1 MKPIHLGEVS
11 RIMLSGRR
19 PVLHLRGGIRFLLLF
34 HFLQVIAVYTR
45 GTVLRDATVSAAS
58 SPTVAS
64 TPGAGQNIDGTGA
77 DPAVIFRQGM
87 QALQSG
93 HLALAEKDFRS
104 VLSLDPRSSA
114 AHINL
119 AVAYMREKRW
129 DEALVQLHQAELL
142 SPNEPGIQLNIGL
155 AYYRRSDFV
164 AAIKPFS
171 ATLQRKPDSL
181 QARYLLG
188 LCYFF
193 TGKYK
198 EAKETLAP
206 LWPSELN
213 NLNYLYVVSIAANKS
228 ADGNLQK
235 QAFDQMLAIGQDK
248 PEFHLYVGKAW
259 LAQDNTVKALKEFR
273 AAEAARPELPLVHY
287 FLGRTL
293 LEQHADE
300 LAETELQKDVAI
312 EPDFPYNY
320 EDLGILYAELG
331 QPEKAEHSFLQA
343 IQLDRTL
350 VNSYLGLAKVYR
362 KSSRYKEALEM
373 LDQAVALAPQSAS
386 VHFLRGQVLGH
397 LGKPA
402 KAQQEF
408 DTSAKLL
415 KLFNEQVQQ
424 NLSGDRS
431 ADAQDAAQQ

>member
-1 MKPIHLGEVS
+1 VS
-11 RIMLSGRR
+11 EGFTI
-19 PVLHLRGGIRFLLLF
+19 V
-34 HFLQVIAVYTR
+34 
-45 GTVLRDATVSAAS
+45 AAS
-58 SPTVAS
+58 SPTVAGILE
-64 TPGAGQNIDGTGA
+64 TEQDACETGA
-77 DPAVIFRQGM
+77 DPAVIFRQGR

-93 HLALAEKDFRS
+93 DLALAESKFRS
-104 VLSLDPRSSA
+104 VLSLDSRSSA
-114 AHINL
+114 AHVNL
-119 AVAYMREKRW
+119 AVAYMRERRW

-142 SPNEPGIQLNIGL
+142 SPDEPGIQLNIGL
-155 AYYRRSDFV
+155 AYYRENDFG

-171 ATLQRKPDSL
+171 AILQLKPDSL

-193 TGKYK
+193 IGEYK

-206 LWPSELN
+206 LWTSELN
-213 NLNYLYVVSIAANKS
+213 NLNYLYVVSVAANKS

-248 PEFHLYVGKAW
+248 PVFHLYVGKAW
-259 LAQDNTVKALKEFR
+259 LAKDNTVKALEEFR
-273 AAEAARPELPLVHY
+273 AAEAAQPGLPLVHY
-287 FLGRTL
+287 FLGRIL

-312 EPDFPYNY
+312 EPDFPYNF
-320 EDLGILYAELG
+320 EDLGILYAESG
-331 QPEKAEHSFLQA
+331 QPEKAEQSFLRA

-362 KSSRYKEALEM
+362 KASRYKDALEM
-373 LDQAVALAPQSAS
+373 LNHAVALAPQSAS
-386 VHFLRGQVLGH
+386 VHFLRGQVLAH
-397 LGKPA
+397 LDQPVET
-402 KAQQEF
+402 QQEF

-415 KLFNEQVQQ
+415 KLFNKQVQQ

>member
-1 MKPIHLGEVS
+1 MKAIHFAEVS
-11 RIMLSGRR
+11 PIKPSGRR
-19 PVLHLRGGIRFLLLF
+19 PVVHLRDGIRFLLLLLL
-34 HFLQVIAVYTR
+34 LQAIAVYVR
-45 GTVLRDATVSAAS
+45 GTVLRGVTMVAAS
-58 SPTVAS
+58 SSTVAGTS
-64 TPGAGQNIDGTGA
+64 GTEQNTDATGA
-77 DPAVIFRQGM
+77 DPGAIFQQGM

-93 HLALAEKDFRS
+93 QLELAEKDFRT
-104 VLSLDPRSSA
+104 VLSLNPKSSA

-129 DEALVQLHQAELL
+129 DEALVELRKAELL
-142 SPNEPGIQLNIGL
+142 SPDEPGIQLNIGL
-155 AYYRRSDFV
+155 AYYRRNDFV

-171 ATLQRKPDSL
+171 AIVQRKPDSL

-193 TGKYK
+193 TDKYK
-198 EAKETLAP
+198 EAKDTLAP

-228 ADGNLQK
+228 ADGALQK
-235 QAFDQMLAIGQDK
+235 QAFDQMLVIGQDK

-259 LAQDNTVKALKEFR
+259 LAKDNTVKALEEFR
-273 AAEAARPELPLVHY
+273 AAEAAQPQLPMVHY
-287 FLGRTL
+287 FLGRIL

-312 EPDFPYNY
+312 EPGFPYNY
-320 EDLGILYAELG
+320 EDLGILYAESDR
-331 QPEKAEHSFLQA
+331 PEKAEKSFLQA

-350 VNSYLGLAKVYR
+350 VNSYLGLAKLYR
-362 KSSRYKEALEM
+362 KASRYNEALEM
-373 LDQAVALAPQSAS
+373 LDHAVALAPQSAS
-386 VHFLRGQVLGH
+386 VHFLRGQVLAH
-397 LGKPA
+397 LDQPI
-402 KAQQEF
+402 KAQHEF
-408 DTSAKLL
+408 DTSDKLL

>member
-1 MKPIHLGEVS
+1 MKPIHFGEVS
-11 RIMLSGRR
+11 GSMPSGRR
-19 PVLHLRGGIRFLLLF
+19 PVFNLPVGIRFLLLF
-34 HFLQVIAVYTR
+34 LLLQAIVVYVRGKVLRGVTAVAASSSTVAGTR
-45 GTVLRDATVSAAS
+45 GTE
-58 SPTVAS
+58 
-64 TPGAGQNIDGTGA
+64 QNIDATGA
-77 DPAVIFRQGM
+77 DPAAIFQQGM
-87 QALQSG
+87 QALKIGQ
-93 HLALAEKDFRS
+93 LALAEKDFQS
-104 VLSLDPRSSA
+104 VLSLNPKSSP
-114 AHINL
+114 AHINM

-129 DEALVQLHQAELL
+129 DEALVELRKAELL

-155 AYYRRSDFV
+155 AYYRRNDFV

-193 TGKYK
+193 TDKYK

-228 ADGNLQK
+228 ADGNLKK

-259 LAQDNTVKALKEFR
+259 LAEDNTVKALEEFR
-273 AAEAARPELPLVHY
+273 AAEAAQPELPLVHY
-287 FLGRTL
+287 FLGRIL

-300 LAETELQKDVAI
+300 LAETELLKDVAI
-312 EPDFPYNY
+312 EPGFPYNY
-320 EDLGILYAELG
+320 EDLGILYAESG
-331 QPEKAEHSFLQA
+331 RPEKAEHSFLQA

-350 VNSYLGLAKVYR
+350 VNSYLGLAKIYR
-362 KSSRYKEALEM
+362 KASRYKEALEM
-373 LDQAVALAPQSAS
+373 LDHAVALAPESAS
-386 VHFLRGQVLGH
+386 VHFLRGQVLAH
-397 LGKPA
+397 LDQPV

-408 DTSAKLL
+408 DTSEKLL
-415 KLFNEQVQQ
+415 KLFNQQVQQ

-431 ADAQDAAQQ
+431 ADAQHAAQQ

>member
-1 MKPIHLGEVS
+1 MP
-11 RIMLSGRR
+11 SGRH
-19 PVLHLRGGIRFLLLF
+19 PVLPLRAGIRFLLLF
-34 HFLQVIAVYTR
+34 LLLPAIVVYLRSTVPGDAVVAGST
-45 GTVLRDATVSAAS
+45 S
-58 SPTVAS
+58 TVA
-64 TPGAGQNIDGTGA
+64 TTLGAEQNIDGADA
-77 DPAVIFRQGM
+77 DPAVIFRQGV

-93 HLALAEKDFRS
+93 QLALAEKDFRK
-104 VLSLDPRSSA
+104 VLSLNPKSGA

-155 AYYRRSDFV
+155 AYYRKNDFV
-164 AAIKPFS
+164 GAIKPFS
-171 ATLQRKPDSL
+171 AILQLNPDSL

-193 TGKYK
+193 TGKYE

-206 LWPSELN
+206 LWSRELN

-228 ADGNLQK
+228 ADGILQK

-259 LAQDNTVKALKEFR
+259 LAEDNTVEALKEFR
-273 AAEAARPELPLVHY
+273 AAEAAQPGLPLVHY
-287 FLGRTL
+287 FLGRIL

-320 EDLGILYAELG
+320 EDLGILYAESG
-331 QPEKAEHSFLQA
+331 QPEKAEHSFLRA
-343 IQLDRTL
+343 IQLDQTL
-350 VNSYLGLAKVYR
+350 VNSYLGVAKVYR
-362 KSSRYKEALEM
+362 KASRYKDALEM
-373 LDQAVALAPQSAS
+373 LDHAVALAPQSAS
-386 VHFLRGQVLGH
+386 VHFLRGQVLAH
-397 LGKPA
+397 LDQPVR
-402 KAQQEF
+402 AQQEF

-431 ADAQDAAQQ
+431 ADAQAAAQQ

>member
-1 MKPIHLGEVS
+1 MKAIQFAEVS
-11 RIMLSGRR
+11 RIKLSDRR
-19 PVLHLRGGIRFLLLF
+19 PVVHLRDGIRFLLLLLL
-34 HFLQVIAVYTR
+34 LQAIVVYVR
-45 GTVLRDATVSAAS
+45 GTVLRGVTVVAAS
-58 SPTVAS
+58 SSTVAGTS
-64 TPGAGQNIDGTGA
+64 GTEQNTDATGA
-77 DPAVIFRQGM
+77 DPGAIFQQGM

-93 HLALAEKDFRS
+93 QLALAEKDFRT
-104 VLSLDPRSSA
+104 VLGLNPKSSA

-129 DEALVQLHQAELL
+129 DEALVELRKAELL

-155 AYYRRSDFV
+155 AYYRRNDFV

-171 ATLQRKPDSL
+171 AILQRKPDSL

-193 TGKYK
+193 TDKYK
-198 EAKETLAP
+198 EAKDTLAP

-228 ADGNLQK
+228 ADGALQK
-235 QAFDQMLAIGQDK
+235 QAFDQMLVIGRDK
-248 PEFHLYVGKAW
+248 PEFHLYLGKAW
-259 LAQDNTVKALKEFR
+259 LAKDNTVKALEEFR
-273 AAEAARPELPLVHY
+273 AAEAAQPQLPMVHY
-287 FLGRTL
+287 FLGRIL

-312 EPDFPYNY
+312 EPGFPYNY
-320 EDLGILYAELG
+320 EDLGILYAESDR
-331 QPEKAEHSFLQA
+331 PEKAEKSFLQA
-343 IQLDRTL
+343 VQLDRTL

-362 KSSRYKEALEM
+362 KASRYNEALEM
-373 LDQAVALAPQSAS
+373 LDHAVALAPQSAS
-386 VHFLRGQVLGH
+386 VHFLRGQVLAH
-397 LGKPA
+397 LDQPV

-408 DTSAKLL
+408 DTSDKLL

>member
-1 MKPIHLGEVS
+1 MV
-11 RIMLSGRR
+11 
-19 PVLHLRGGIRFLLLF
+19 
-34 HFLQVIAVYTR
+34 
-45 GTVLRDATVSAAS
+45 AAS
-58 SPTVAS
+58 SSTVAG
-64 TPGAGQNIDGTGA
+64 TLDTEQNVGEMGA
-77 DPAVIFRQGM
+77 DPAAIFQQGN

-93 HLALAEKDFRS
+93 QLALAEKDFRS
-104 VLSLDPRSSA
+104 VLSLNPKSSA

-119 AVAYMREKRW
+119 AVAYMREKRL

-155 AYYRRSDFV
+155 AYYRKNDFV
-164 AAIKPFS
+164 EAIKTFS
-171 ATLQRKPDSL
+171 AILQLKPDSL
-181 QARYLLG
+181 QGRYLLG

-228 ADGNLQK
+228 ADENLQK

-259 LAQDNTVKALKEFR
+259 LAEDNTAQALKEFR
-273 AAEAARPELPLVHY
+273 AAEAAQPALPLVHY
-287 FLGRTL
+287 FLGRIL

-320 EDLGILYAELG
+320 EDLGILYAESG
-331 QPEKAEHSFLQA
+331 RPEKAEHSFLQA
-343 IQLDRTL
+343 IQLDQTL

-362 KSSRYKEALEM
+362 KASRYKEALEM
-373 LDQAVALAPQSAS
+373 LDHAVALAPQSAS
-386 VHFLRGQVLGH
+386 VHFLRGQVLAH
-397 LGKPA
+397 LDQPV

-415 KLFNEQVQQ
+415 KSFNEQVQQ

>member
-1 MKPIHLGEVS
+1 MLGAE
-11 RIMLSGRR
+11 
-19 PVLHLRGGIRFLLLF
+19 
-34 HFLQVIAVYTR
+34 
-45 GTVLRDATVSAAS
+45 
-58 SPTVAS
+58 
-64 TPGAGQNIDGTGA
+64 QNIDGAGT

-93 HLALAEKDFRS
+93 QLELAEKNFRK
-104 VLSLDPRSSA
+104 VLSLDPKSSA

-155 AYYRRSDFV
+155 AYYRRNDFV
-164 AAIKPFS
+164 DAIKPFS
-171 ATLQRKPDSL
+171 AALQRKPDSQ

-198 EAKETLAP
+198 EATQTLAP

-213 NLNYLYVVSIAANKS
+213 NLNYLYVVTIAANKS
-228 ADGNLQK
+228 ADGDLQK
-235 QAFDQMLAIGQDK
+235 RAFDQMLTIGQDK

-259 LAQDNTVKALKEFR
+259 LAEDNTAKALEEFK
-273 AAEAARPELPLVHY
+273 AAAAAQPGLPLVHY
-287 FLGRTL
+287 FLGRIL
-293 LEQHADE
+293 LEQHADQ
-300 LAETELQKDVAI
+300 LAETELQKDVVI

-320 EDLGILYAELG
+320 EDLGILYAESG
-331 QPEKAEHSFLQA
+331 QPEKAERSFLRA
-343 IQLDRTL
+343 IQLDGTL
-350 VNSYLGLAKVYR
+350 VNSYLGVAKVYR
-362 KSSRYKEALEM
+362 KESRFKEALEM
-373 LDQAVALAPQSAS
+373 LNHAAALAPQSAS
-386 VHFLRGQVLGH
+386 VHYLKAQVLTR
-397 LGKPA
+397 LERPTD
-402 KAQQEF
+402 AQKEF

-415 KLFNEQVQQ
+415 KSFNEQVQQ
-424 NLSGDRS
+424 NLSGDRA